1 MKAEKVNFNKRKIES
16 MTIPEGVAKKEFYD
30 SIQRGLILRL
40 SKGGSKSFYFRKTVQ
55 YKIER
60 VFLGRFP
67 EMSVEQARDAAAAI
81 LADVGKGISPQA
93 EKLASKDEPTLGELF
108 ENYLEG
114 HARIR
119 CVRVAD
125 MEKDFVRYVT
135 DWRDR
140 KWSSIKRADVQNRVN
155 HVRQNNGPAAANHI
169 IILMKA
175 MTSWNIRNGYIE
187 GDNPWLP
194 IKQFKIQSRERFLR
208 PNEMA
213 NFFAALK
220 KVPDEMM
227 RDYFEIS
234 LYTGARKSNVLAM
247 RWEDVDLELAIWRI
261 PMTKNKESHLVP
273 LTGPAVEILRRRSES
288 SKTGW
293 VFPGRIKDSHLVE
306 PKRVW
311 YKLIKDAGVEDLRVH
326 DLRRTLA
333 SYMAITNHSLPIIAR
348 ALGHKSTQA
357 TQIYSRLTQDPVRN
371 AMDLAIAQIHLLA
384 ESKEEAIAVDA
395 EVSDSC
401 A

>member
-1 MKAEKVNFNKRKIES
+1 MKSEKINFNKRKIES
-16 MTIPEGVAKKEFYD
+16 MTIPEGMSKKDFYD
-30 SIQRGLILRL
+30 SVQRGLIVRL
-40 SKGGSKSFYFRKTVQ
+40 SRGGSKSFYFRKTVN

-67 EMSVEQARDAAAAI
+67 EMSLEQAREAAAVH

-93 EKLASKDEPTLGELF
+93 EKRATKDEPTLGELF
-108 ENYLEG
+108 ENYLVG

-119 CVRVAD
+119 CVRVDD
-125 MEKDFVRYVT
+125 MEKDFRRYVE

-140 KWSSIKRADVQNRVN
+140 KWSSIKRADVQYRVN
-155 HVRQNNGPAAANHI
+155 QVRQKNGPCAANHI
-169 IILMKA
+169 LVLMKA
-175 MTSWNIRNGYIE
+175 MANWNIRNGYVE

-194 IKQFKIQSRERFLR
+194 TKQFKIQSRERFLR
-208 PNEMA
+208 PNELA
-213 NFFAALK
+213 NFFAALRR
-220 KVPDEMM
+220 VTDETM

-247 RWEDVDLELAIWRI
+247 RWEDVDLDLAIWRI
-261 PMTKNKESHLVP
+261 PITKNKDSHLVP
-273 LTGPAVEILRRRSES
+273 LTGPAVAILRRRTETK
-288 SKTGW
+288 KTDW
-293 VFPGRIKDSHLVE
+293 VFPGWKKESHLVE

-311 YKLIKDAGVEDLRVH
+311 YKLLDDAGIEDLRMH

-333 SYMAITNHSLPIIAR
+333 SYMAITNHSLPIIAK

-384 ESKEEAIAVDA
+384 QTDDTECEKVIDVE
-395 EVSDSC
+395 DSC

>member
-16 MTIPEGVAKKEFYD
+16 MTIPEGVAKKEYYD
-30 SIQRGLILRL
+30 SVQRGLILRL

-81 LADVGKGISPQA
+81 LADVGKGISPQS
-93 EKLASKDEPTLGELF
+93 EKLVSKDEPTLGELF

-125 MEKDFVRYVT
+125 MEKDFVRYVA

-175 MTSWNIRNGYIE
+175 MTSWNIRNGYI
-187 GDNPWLP
+187 
-194 IKQFKIQSRERFLR
+194 
-208 PNEMA
+208 
-213 NFFAALK
+213 
-220 KVPDEMM
+220 VC
-227 RDYFEIS
+227 
-234 LYTGARKSNVLAM
+234 
-247 RWEDVDLELAIWRI
+247 
-261 PMTKNKESHLVP
+261 
-273 LTGPAVEILRRRSES
+273 
-288 SKTGW
+288 
-293 VFPGRIKDSHLVE
+293 
-306 PKRVW
+306 
-311 YKLIKDAGVEDLRVH
+311 
-326 DLRRTLA
+326 
-333 SYMAITNHSLPIIAR
+333 
-348 ALGHKSTQA
+348 
-357 TQIYSRLTQDPVRN
+357 VR
-371 AMDLAIAQIHLLA
+371 
-384 ESKEEAIAVDA
+384 
-395 EVSDSC
+395 
-401 A
+401 